1 MDQSTVAPLIP
12 LLRRWSSVEAAR
24 DDPCSKDNADEDY
37 ASSPSACLLRQA
49 ALSAE
54 SMDGDKDIDVDLYQ
68 AAVLVLA
75 HLDRLAVPHL
85 QSQTSVGVSCTVL
98 HFFQR
103 FLGLFSF

>member
-1 MDQSTVAPLIP
+1 MEP
-12 LLRRWSSVEAAR
+12 AR
-24 DDPCSKDNADEDY
+24 DARSGKDNSDEIY

-75 HLDRLAVPHL
+75 HLDRLALPHL
-85 QSQTSVGVSCTVL
+85 QSQTSMVTSL
-98 HFFQR
+98 IQSQSQSIQINYKLKHW
-103 FLGLFSF
+103 